1 MTQVN
6 TRYIRWWNTVMSAV
20 VALRLYCLKAYVHS
34 TSGQYAVDG
43 VARVPKAECLLE
55 VLTNK
60 LG

>member
-1 MTQVN
+1 
-6 TRYIRWWNTVMSAV
+6 MSAV

-60 LG
+60 LGW